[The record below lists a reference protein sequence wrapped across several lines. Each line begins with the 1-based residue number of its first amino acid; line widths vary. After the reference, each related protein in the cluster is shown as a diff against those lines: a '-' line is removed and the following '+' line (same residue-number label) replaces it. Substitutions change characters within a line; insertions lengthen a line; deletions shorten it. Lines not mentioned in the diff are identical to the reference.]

1 MNSTNEDVALLAC
14 ILLLLCGLLYFFIK
28 CLFFFFF
35 TKSVLAAPQQSAEV
49 PLPPPRS
56 KLCSVGVSDMCHSYC
71 SSGGGSL

>member
-14 ILLLLCGLLYFFIK
+14 ILLCCVDCCIFSLNVC
-28 CLFFFFF
+28 FFF

>member
-14 ILLLLCGLLYFFIK
+14 ILLCCVDCCIFSLNVC
-28 CLFFFFF
+28 FFFF

>member
-28 CLFFFFF
+28 CLFFFY
-35 TKSVLAAPQQSAEV
+35 KVCLAAPQQSAEV